1 MKRFGKND
9 RLNSYVPDPKLKLSL
24 FLLYVIEK
32 YERGLEEE
40 YFYFIRGMRSILNL
54 DIELLNSVSV
64 IDYMFTGG
72 SIDVELLISKTDI
85 VDYGHSGVTE
95 EDLDN
100 IETWFSEM
108 LREMDIAED
117 SEFLKKLLFW
127 SSSYNVS
134 ETKRYSINVMD
145 KELGDDSLPT
155 SHTCSGN

>member
-1 MKRFGKND
+1 
-9 RLNSYVPDPKLKLSL
+9 
-24 FLLYVIEK
+24 
-32 YERGLEEE
+32 
-40 YFYFIRGMRSILNL
+40 MRSILNL

-117 SEFLKKLLFW
+117 SEFLKKLLYFW

-134 ETKRYSINVMD
+134 ETKKYSINVMD

-155 SHTCSGN
+155 SHTCSMELDIHKYSSKDIMIEKLKISVLEGQEGFGFA